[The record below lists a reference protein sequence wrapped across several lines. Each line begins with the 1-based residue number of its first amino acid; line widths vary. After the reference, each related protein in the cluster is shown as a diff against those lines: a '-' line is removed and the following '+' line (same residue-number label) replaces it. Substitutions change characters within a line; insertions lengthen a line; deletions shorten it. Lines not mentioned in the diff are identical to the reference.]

1 MVDSRDVVEEL
12 VEEKDEGAS
21 VMGNAMLLARYISRA
36 AKQFLQQSFTVVN
49 ALDECKDVELL
60 LNAGRI
66 EKGQYLTI
74 RDESAPSGYQ
84 GKALGSPLDLY
95 GCDPICGIELHARR
109 ELDSHRRLRILESS
123 LKNEIY
129 SALCEKLEEM

>member
-60 LNAGRI
+60 LNALV
-66 EKGQYLTI
+66 ELKKGNT
-74 RDESAPSGYQ
+74 
-84 GKALGSPLDLY
+84 
-95 GCDPICGIELHARR
+95 
-109 ELDSHRRLRILESS
+109 
-123 LKNEIY
+123 
-129 SALCEKLEEM
+129 

>member
-1 MVDSRDVVEEL
+1 MQGR
-12 VEEKDEGAS
+12 
-21 VMGNAMLLARYISRA
+21 R
-36 AKQFLQQSFTVVN
+36 TPP
-49 ALDECKDVELL
+49 ECP
-60 LNAGRI
+60 GRI

-95 GCDPICGIELHARR
+95 GCDAIYGIELHARR
-109 ELDSHRRLRILESS
+109 ELDSHRRLRILESTSS